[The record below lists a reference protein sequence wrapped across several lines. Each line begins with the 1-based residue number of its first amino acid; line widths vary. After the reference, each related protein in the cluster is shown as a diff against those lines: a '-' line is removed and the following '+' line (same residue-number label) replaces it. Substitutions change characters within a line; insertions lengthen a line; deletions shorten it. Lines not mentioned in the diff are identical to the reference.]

1 MSAGFTASFA
11 RIDDSCHRNE
21 ANAPLFY
28 DVRNTTLTFYD
39 ATSKDIPRHLDSPPN
54 GVLDLEQN
62 ALCALANLNPNLT
75 TLRLDYCGRINDAV
89 IASWNTSLP
98 NLTSIELLGPF
109 LVRAPAWQSF
119 FKAHPNLG
127 GFRITQNPRFD
138 TDCLKELVKNSPE
151 LKELRLRE
159 VGKICDDFLEVLES
173 SGLALTHLDLAYPGN
188 AELIGEMAIM
198 SLVEK
203 IGPTLKHLDFSGITS
218 ITDEFF
224 LHSLKEHGSN
234 LESLT
239 MTDLEELTDER
250 IGQFFSEWEK
260 NPGLTSVDLSRNQTL
275 SSLALNGVLQHSGP
289 QLKSLSINGWKATSN
304 ESLNMIAEL
313 ATGLSKIDVGWCR
326 EVDDF
331 ALAKIQDLC
340 DNLKDL
346 SCWGCN
352 RVTPAARKRVS
363 TVSEIASFYSFLS
376 TRQLDIRITGIEMTA
391 VA

>member
-1 MSAGFTASFA
+1 VSAQFTTPLA
-11 RIDDSCHRNE
+11 RIDDLCLRNE
-21 ANAPLFY
+21 TNAPLFY

-39 ATSKDIPRHLDSPPN
+39 ATSKDIPRHLDSLLN

-89 IASWNTSLP
+89 IASWNASLP
-98 NLTSIELLGPF
+98 NLTSVELLGPF

-119 FKAHPNLG
+119 FKAHPNLS

-159 VGKICDDFLEVLES
+159 VGKLCDDFLEALES
-173 SGLALTHLDLAYPGN
+173 SGLALTYLDLAYPGN
-188 AELIGEMAIM
+188 TELVGEMAVIGVVKK
-198 SLVEK
+198 L
-203 IGPTLKHLDFSGITS
+203 GPTLKHLDFSGITS

-224 LHSLKEHGSN
+224 LRCLKEHGSN

-239 MTDLEELTDER
+239 MVDLEELTDEG

-260 NPGLTSVDLSRNQTL
+260 NPGLTSVDFSRNHTL
-275 SSLALNGVLQHSGP
+275 SSLALDGVLNHSGP
-289 QLKSLSINGWKATSN
+289 QLKSLNINGWKATSN
-304 ESLNMIAEL
+304 ESLSMIAEL

-331 ALAKIQDLC
+331 ALAKIQDEC

-346 SCWGCN
+346 RCWGCN
-352 RVTPAARKRVS
+352 RVTPAARRRVS
-363 TVSEIASFYSFLS
+363 TVSEIAPFHL
-376 TRQLDIRITGIEMTA
+376 THPC
-391 VA
+391 